1 VLEQMGKVWWRDAT
15 LRHRSVMGVLELPR
29 LSSGPAGL
37 LAFQCDT
44 CRQRKEFQR
53 VRVVALVFCLF
64 SSFMYTGSQRYS
76 IREARLRCLQNLT
89 MASYESF
96 PVTKSAE
103 FALECHEI
111 EQLTVPV
118 EGSGAVDAMAG
129 MPWELIYPQIVGL
142 RLRRGIVA

>member
-1 VLEQMGKVWWRDAT
+1 VSVGADGESLVEGRDTTSSVGDGRSRTSKVEQ
-15 LRHRSVMGVLELPR
+15 
-29 LSSGPAGL
+29 PAGL

-96 PVTKSAE
+96 PVTKSAQ